1 MFVCVCPCVINLK
14 KKQNKKKKL
23 ELLDYL
29 QDPELVARFQRR
41 CGLFLVESARC
52 NGGTTHAPTGTAS
65 PSSKPRGHPEGKQE
79 QQENNSK
86 FQSDATRRAAI
97 VSVVKIQ
104 KVHTK

>member
-1 MFVCVCPCVINLK
+1 MA
-14 KKQNKKKKL
+14 
-23 ELLDYL
+23 LLDYL

-52 NGGTTHAPTGTAS
+52 NGGATHAPIGTAS
-65 PSSKPRGHPEGKQE
+65 PSSEPRGQLEGK
-79 QQENNSK
+79 QQENNSN

-97 VSVVKIQ
+97 VSVSKLQ